1 MSTSVAVGFVAGMT
15 LGFLLIACLVCEFWA
30 LSLRVDRIEV
40 HLNGELPVPSWI
52 ERLRLCW
59 LAVLQ
64 SRRDR
69 RDDVGLDEWIDRLHH
84 PGAAAL
90 PEPAAHAEQQPAPRP
105 RPDAPATQPSAK
117 VQLEAAFPPAE
128 IADLEEKLAAIRQ
141 RTADRI
147 AGGATQRNTPESAGA
162 Q

>member
-1 MSTSVAVGFVAGMT
+1 
-15 LGFLLIACLVCEFWA
+15 
-30 LSLRVDRIEV
+30 
-40 HLNGELPVPSWI
+40 
-52 ERLRLCW
+52 
-59 LAVLQ
+59 
-64 SRRDR
+64 
-69 RDDVGLDEWIDRLHH
+69 
-84 PGAAAL
+84 
-90 PEPAAHAEQQPAPRP
+90 
-105 RPDAPATQPSAK
+105 